1 MADDLSGEVWAA
13 TLDQLKLEMTRATF
27 DTWLRGTHAQSGEGG
42 EYVIG
47 CQHAYAKD
55 WLEGRLNTVILRALK
70 RIVGGPV
77 TVRYVVLTGAKAQTT
92 AAEAVL
98 RKAEPEDRPEVPA
111 LDEQGPILEAVRE
124 DRVSVT
130 EAGAL
135 QWSDFYIKLKVA
147 FRKRALGRLKGARLS
162 VFLCLALHVD
172 RDGIAKP
179 GGIEAIMHETRYGRG
194 AVCSALTELDSAG
207 LLEKIRS
214 HHGPDQY
221 RILGYA
227 WFGQRP
233 APALWET
240 KRRGS

>member
-27 DTWLRGTHAQSGEGG
+27 DTWLRGSWAESGEGG
-42 EYVIG
+42 EFVIG
-47 CQHAYAKD
+47 VRHAYAKD
-55 WLEGRLNTVILRALK
+55 WLEGRLNTVILRALG

-77 TVRYVVLTGAKAQTT
+77 TVRYIVATVPEAKMN
-92 AAEAVL
+92 L
-98 RKAEPEDRPEVPA
+98 NPRPDVPA

-124 DRVSVT
+124 DRVSLT

-172 RDGIAKP
+172 RDAVAKP

-194 AVCSALTELDSAG
+194 AVCSALSELERAG
-207 LLEKIRS
+207 LIEKIRS

-221 RILGYA
+221 RVLGYA

-240 KRRGS
+240 KRRPGS